1 MYLLHYYFLG
11 SFELCRVFGRW
22 VKNWRRLGWF
32 ISQFCGLFFLGFGYL
47 LFWSRWVPMESLL
60 RGLWR
65 LRCQSW
71 FRYLIWF
78 FFGCQICLFLAS
90 IWIYMVDRSYN
101 CDYKKV
107 FVPPITILHFFMF
120 WWLQYIYIYKCV
132 FFSLIYCVLGG
143 AMKFCRRKWML
154 FFMVKVRFFLFWQI
168 QELVR
173 GAKNAVSLA
182 QVCFSI
188 SQRSCCYVVLYLYGE
203 MVSGVFSFSNV

>member
-1 MYLLHYYFLG
+1 MKAIGLIYISVLWLILSGFWLLIVWKQMG
-11 SFELCRVFGRW
+11 SYAKLAKRALETEMPIMVQ
-22 VKNWRRLGWF
+22 V
-32 ISQFCGLFFLGFGYL
+32 SHLGF
-47 LFWSRWVPMESLL
+47 F
-60 RGLWR
+60 
-65 LRCQSW
+65 
-71 FRYLIWF
+71 FF

-143 AMKFCRRKWML
+143 AMKLCRRKWML

>member
-1 MYLLHYYFLG
+1 MKAIGLIYISVLWLILSGFWLLIVLKQMG
-11 SFELCRVFGRW
+11 SYAKLAKRALETEMPIMVQ
-22 VKNWRRLGWF
+22 V
-32 ISQFCGLFFLGFGYL
+32 SHLGF
-47 LFWSRWVPMESLL
+47 F
-60 RGLWR
+60 
-65 LRCQSW
+65 
-71 FRYLIWF
+71 FF

-143 AMKFCRRKWML
+143 AMKLCRRKWML

-188 SQRSCCYVVLYLYGE
+188 SQRSCCYVVLYLYGQ

>member
-1 MYLLHYYFLG
+1 MKAIGLIYISVFWLILSGFWLLIVLKQMG
-11 SFELCRVFGRW
+11 SYAKLAKRALETEMPIMVQ
-22 VKNWRRLGWF
+22 V
-32 ISQFCGLFFLGFGYL
+32 SHLGF
-47 LFWSRWVPMESLL
+47 F
-60 RGLWR
+60 
-65 LRCQSW
+65 
-71 FRYLIWF
+71 F

-90 IWIYMVDRSYN
+90 VWIYMVDRSYN

-132 FFSLIYCVLGG
+132 FFSLIYCALGG
-143 AMKFCRRKWML
+143 AMKLCRRKWML

-188 SQRSCCYVVLYLYGE
+188 SQRSCCYVALYLYGE

>member
-1 MYLLHYYFLG
+1 MGQELKAIGLIYISVLWLILSGFWLLIVLKQMG
-11 SFELCRVFGRW
+11 SYAKLAKRALETEMPIMVQ
-22 VKNWRRLGWF
+22 V
-32 ISQFCGLFFLGFGYL
+32 SHLGF
-47 LFWSRWVPMESLL
+47 F
-60 RGLWR
+60 
-65 LRCQSW
+65 
-71 FRYLIWF
+71 FF

-143 AMKFCRRKWML
+143 AMKLCRRKWML

>member
-1 MYLLHYYFLG
+1 MKAIGLIYISVLWLILSGFWLLIVLKQMG
-11 SFELCRVFGRW
+11 SYAKLAKRALETEMPIMVQ
-22 VKNWRRLGWF
+22 V
-32 ISQFCGLFFLGFGYL
+32 SHLGF
-47 LFWSRWVPMESLL
+47 F
-60 RGLWR
+60 
-65 LRCQSW
+65 
-71 FRYLIWF
+71 FF
-78 FFGCQICLFLAS
+78 FFGCQICLSLAS
-90 IWIYMVDRSYN
+90 IWIYMVDRRYN

-120 WWLQYIYIYKCV
+120 WWLQYMYIYKCV

-143 AMKFCRRKWML
+143 AMKLCRRKWML